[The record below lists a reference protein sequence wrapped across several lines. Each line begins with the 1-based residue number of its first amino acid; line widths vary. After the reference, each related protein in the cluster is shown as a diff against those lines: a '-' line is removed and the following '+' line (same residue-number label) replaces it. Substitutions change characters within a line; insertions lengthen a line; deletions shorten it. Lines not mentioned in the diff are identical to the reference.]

1 MSSVIGLGMLTVLTV
16 VFGLWPEP
24 LIAISQ
30 DAARGLIDTSSY
42 VLSVFPGEVPQ

>member
-1 MSSVIGLGMLTVLTV
+1 MPYNIDPTGQAL
-16 VFGLWPEP
+16 
-24 LIAISQ
+24 AISQ